1 MRSTCLVAA
10 LAGLAYAAPRPSPQ
24 FINFDEFDAAEVPA
38 ATGPAPEAVSEP
50 VTYSEPAA
58 KADAAAEVTQAL
70 STPSKRSLAA
80 RGVNDPC
87 SPQPDGYGP
96 KPPVDTDTDFLAFS
110 NFSVRAS
117 SPQLLESNTD
127 CFFRILPRVP
137 QPLRATR
144 SPSRTNRPRFL

>member
-10 LAGLAYAAPRPSPQ
+10 LAGLAYAAPKPSPQ
-24 FINFDEFDAAEVPA
+24 FINFEEFDAAEAPA

-58 KADAAAEVTQAL
+58 KAEAAAEVTQEL
-70 STPSKRSLAA
+70 STPGKRSLAA

-96 KPPVDTDTDFLAFS
+96 KPPVDTDADFLAFS
-110 NFSVRAS
+110 NFSVGSS
-117 SPQLLESNTD
+117 SPYLIELSTD
-127 CFFRILPRVP
+127 CFSRILPRLP
-137 QPLRATR
+137 KLLKATR
-144 SPSRTNRPRFL
+144 SPSRTRRPRYL